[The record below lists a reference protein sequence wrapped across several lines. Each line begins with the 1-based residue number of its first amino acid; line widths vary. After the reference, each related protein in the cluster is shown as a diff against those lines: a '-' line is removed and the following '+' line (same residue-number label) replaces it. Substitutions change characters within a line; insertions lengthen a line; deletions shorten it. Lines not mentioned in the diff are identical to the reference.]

1 MTGLFCPRCHAYIPP
16 IPISAPVDSDL
27 PSRMIARADLDGLPA
42 THPMR
47 IRAAELDARLDCEA
61 PGWTAQNMIGAWAR
75 ARHVWSN
82 YTGEAI
88 L

>member
-1 MTGLFCPRCHAYIPP
+1 MQGPWQPEPGT
-16 IPISAPVDSDL
+16 L
-27 PSRMIARADLDGLPA
+27 PAKMLEVADHDGLPVN
-42 THPMR
+42 HLMR
-47 IRAAELDARLDCEA
+47 IRAAELEARLDIEA

-82 YTGEAI
+82 YTGEPM